1 MDNEYISYLNSLN
14 NANSSNENALA
25 EAQVTNPFYEKIRV
39 ERNLGGYLAK
49 KLKEKPIS
57 IILTGHAGD
66 GKTSLVYQIL
76 RQFEL
81 IKVNEDLKIHDEIYS
96 EELSK
101 SLFYVKDMSELS
113 EDEQNKLLKKSL
125 NMKGEGNSSILVSN
139 TGPLLN
145 TFKRIYNSDKV
156 EMKLLELM
164 DNNDGTETEV
174 AGNEILL
181 INMARID
188 NVILAPK
195 IFNNLL
201 EEDLWEPCQECQ
213 NSTKCPVYSNYK
225 TLSGNIENVNHVISA
240 FYRWMFEND
249 RRLTV
254 RQILSHLS
262 FSITGNLSCSDIDGN
277 GLPDYTFEDKFRYN
291 SSNLFFGYIG
301 INNNDDANQIKA
313 IRELQELKLDSKEL
327 ENDYSFFVKHDFSF
341 LTDEARE
348 IAQPIWE
355 KYNRHYTYSSLNLL
369 TEKDPYELRKALRRM
384 QILFGKYDEESISSL
399 FSSLFSPVFSDF
411 LHFRNK
417 KIGMRETRV
426 LRNKITKTLYF
437 LFVGSFNGYNVS
449 DVIYLPLVRLGSGF
463 QNVQLLQGKIEKRE
477 IKLSQEPKYSNFDMD
492 ENHFTLEIKFA
503 KINETFSISLM
514 LLDYLDKISKGA
526 VSTKINPSL
535 SHGIDTMKSRIYETY
550 RYDDTDIITTE
561 VLVHTN
567 VGPKVISIEVDNNE
581 MYVE

>member
-1 MDNEYISYLNSLN
+1 MSNEYITYLNSLN

-39 ERNLGGYLAK
+39 ERNLGIYLAG

-101 SLFYVKDMSELS
+101 SIFYVKDMSELS
-113 EDEQNKLLKKSL
+113 ESEQIKLLKKSL
-125 NMKGEGNSSILVSN
+125 DVKKEGNSSILVSN

-145 TFKRIYNSDKV
+145 TFKRIYKSDQV

-164 DNNDGTETEV
+164 DENDGIESEV

-195 IFNNLL
+195 IFSNLL
-201 EEDLWEPCQECQ
+201 EENLWEPCEGCQ
-213 NSTKCPVYSNYK
+213 NNDKCSIYNNFK
-225 TLSGNIENVNHVISA
+225 TLSGNIENVNNVISA

-262 FSITGNLSCSDIDGN
+262 YSITGNLTCNDAGEGISSN
-277 GLPDYTFEDKFRYN
+277 NLEKKFRYN
-291 SSNLFFGYIG
+291 SSNLFFGYVG
-301 INNNDDANQIKA
+301 TNNNDDANQIKA
-313 IRELQELKLDSKEL
+313 IRGLQNLKLDSKEL
-327 ENDYSFFVKHDFSF
+327 EYDYSFFVKHDYSF
-341 LTDEARE
+341 LTDDARK
-348 IAQPIWE
+348 IAEPIWE
-355 KYNRHYTYSSLNLL
+355 KYNRQYTYSSLNLL
-369 TEKDPYELRKALRRM
+369 TDKEPYELRKALRRM
-384 QILFGKYDEESISSL
+384 QILFGKYDEHTISGLYSK
-399 FSSLFSPVFSDF
+399 LFSPVFSDF
-411 LHFRNK
+411 LHFRSR
-417 KIGMRETRV
+417 KIGTGENRD
-426 LRNKITKTLYF
+426 LRNKITKALYF
-437 LFVGSFNGYNVS
+437 LFVGSFNGYGVS
-449 DVIYLPLVRLGSGF
+449 DVIYLPLVRFGSGF
-463 QNVQLLQGKIEKRE
+463 QNVQLLQGRIEKRD
-477 IKLSQEPKYSNFDMD
+477 IKLIQELKQSNFDK
-492 ENHFTLEIKFA
+492 EESHYTLELKFA
-503 KINETFSISLM
+503 KVTETFPISLM
-514 LLDYLDKISKGA
+514 LFDYLDKISKGA

-535 SHGIDTMKSRIYETY
+535 SHGIDTMKSKIYEEY
-550 RYDDTDIITTE
+550 KFEDTITTE

-567 VGPKVISIEVDNNE
+567 VGPKVISIEVDNDE
-581 MYVE
+581 MFVG